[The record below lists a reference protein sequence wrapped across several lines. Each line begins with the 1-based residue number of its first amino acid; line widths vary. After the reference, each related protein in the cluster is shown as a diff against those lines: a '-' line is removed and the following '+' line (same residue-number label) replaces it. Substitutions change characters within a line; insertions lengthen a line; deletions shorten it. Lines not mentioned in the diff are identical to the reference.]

1 MSKVKEPGGASRR
14 PRYSAEFKK
23 DAVSMVIDGQRTIT
37 DVAGSLGLVEQTLGN
52 WVRQARIDSG
62 ERAGLTTDERA
73 ELSRLRRENAQLS
86 MERDL
91 LKRATVFW
99 VQESAR

>member
-1 MSKVKEPGGASRR
+1 MSKVQESGGRARR
-14 PRYSAEFKK
+14 PRYSAEFKA
-23 DAVSMVIDGQRTIT
+23 DAVSMVIDGQRRVA
-37 DVAGSLGLVEQTLGN
+37 DVAASLGVVEQTLGN
-52 WVRQARIDSG
+52 WVRQARTDRG
-62 ERAGLTTDERA
+62 ERAGLSTDERA
-73 ELSRLRRENAQLS
+73 ELTRLRRENAQLS

>member
-1 MSKVKEPGGASRR
+1 MSKVKEPGGPKR

-23 DAVSMVIDGQRTIT
+23 DAVSMVIDGQRTVA

-73 ELSRLRRENAQLS
+73 ELAALKRQVAQLS
-86 MERDL
+86 VERDL

>member
-1 MSKVKEPGGASRR
+1 MSSMETARSGKR
-14 PRYSAEFKK
+14 PRYSAEFKT
-23 DAVSMVIDGQRTIT
+23 DSVSMVIDGQRTVA
-37 DVAGSLGLVEQTLGN
+37 DVAASLGLVEQTLGN
-52 WVRQARIDSG
+52 WVRQARIDRG

-73 ELSRLRRENAQLS
+73 ELASLKRQVAQLS

>member
-1 MSKVKEPGGASRR
+1 MSKVQEPGSRARR
-14 PRYSAEFKK
+14 PRYSAEFKR
-23 DAVSMVIDGQRTIT
+23 DAVAMVIDGGRTVV

-62 ERAGLTTDERA
+62 ERAGLSTDERA
-73 ELSRLRRENAQLS
+73 ELAALKRQVAQLS